1 MAGSSAPGFLP
12 STSGLHF
19 RNSFAHQ
26 SLATIGI
33 PGVAT
38 LALGDAANGLCG
50 GMSSTVRDLYEA
62 RMSPPSDRTPPAA
75 GTVRFEYLV
84 ERQVESL
91 AFGSVAL
98 RLYELGSPLLPDG
111 EPNLGPFGLLGLVHG
126 RATVMI
132 VEEWPRVRA
141 DLDGGHPSLI
151 GLVRAIDSDPRALGR
166 DHQVLA
172 YAYDLDGTDLAIAI
186 YDPNHPD
193 DDTIRM
199 SLSLADPGHAT
210 PVLYAAGSPPAP
222 LDEPTRCFIHM
233 PYAARDPAPWR

>member
-1 MAGSSAPGFLP
+1 MAGSSVPGFLP
-12 STSGLHF
+12 SRSGLHF
-19 RNSFAHQ
+19 INSFPHEA
-26 SLATIGI
+26 LATVGI

-50 GMSSTVRDLYEA
+50 GMSSAVRDLYEA
-62 RMSPPSDRTPPAA
+62 RTPPPPDTMPPAA
-75 GTVRFEYLV
+75 GTARYEYLV

-91 AFGSVAL
+91 SFGSIAL

-111 EPNLGPFGLLGLVHG
+111 QPNLGPFGILGLVHG
-126 RATVMI
+126 RAAVMI
-132 VEEWPRVRA
+132 LEEWPRIRS
-141 DLDGGHPSLI
+141 DLDGGHPSLM

-172 YAYDLDGTDLAIAI
+172 YAYELAGTNLAIAI

-193 DDTIRM
+193 DDTIRL
-199 SLSLADPGHAT
+199 SLSLADPDHAT
-210 PVLYAAGSPPAP
+210 SVTYAAGSPPSP
-222 LDEPTRCFIHM
+222 IDDPTHCFIHM

>member
-12 STSGLHF
+12 SISGLHF
-19 RNSFAHQ
+19 RNSFPHQ
-26 SLATIGI
+26 SLATVGI

-62 RMSPPSDRTPPAA
+62 RMPPPADRTPPAG
-75 GTVRFEYLV
+75 GTARFEYLV

-91 AFGSVAL
+91 AYGSVAL

-151 GLVRAIDSDPRALGR
+151 GLVRAVDSDPRALGR

-172 YAYDLDGTDLAIAI
+172 YAYELEGTDLSISI

-210 PVLYAAGSPPAP
+210 PVTYAAGSPPAP